1 MDIKAVFNI
10 LGEVIYTICGL
21 VAIGTAIRGLKNE
34 KKRIGTFL
42 FWGIVGAIFIL
53 GKHIPYKVTGGLI
66 VILAVITLSR
76 QTSIG
81 KFKEIPFEFRKAK
94 AKLFGNKI
102 FIPALLIGVLSF
114 LFLQFKIAGSK
125 VPTAVGLGLASIVA
139 FIVAFLMF
147 KPNVK
152 ENYEDTNKMLMQVG
166 PSVLLPQLLTGLGA
180 VFTSAGIGT
189 LISQMFSS
197 VIPENNLFIAVVIYC
212 LSMAIFT
219 MIMGNGFAAFS
230 VITTGLAVPFL
241 LAKGA
246 SIPVIGAL
254 GMTAGFCG
262 TLMTPMAAN
271 FNIVSAAVLETKSSN
286 TVIKSQV
293 FVAIPL
299 LIIHIALMYFLA
311 F

>member
-1 MDIKAVFNI
+1 MDIKTVFYVVSEI
-10 LGEVIYTICGL
+10 IYTICGL
-21 VAIGTAIRGLKNE
+21 VAIGTAIRGIKNE
-34 KKRIGTFL
+34 EKNIGTFL
-42 FWGIVGAIFIL
+42 FWAIVGSIFIL
-53 GKHIPYKVTGGLI
+53 GNHIPYKVTGGLI
-66 VILAVITLSR
+66 VLLAVITLTR
-76 QTSIG
+76 QISVGT
-81 KFKEIPFEFRKAK
+81 FKEIPLEFRKAK

-139 FIVAFLMF
+139 FLVAFLMF
-147 KPNVK
+147 KPNIK
-152 ENYEDTNKMLMQVG
+152 ENYNDTNKMLMQVG

-180 VFTSAGIGT
+180 VFTTAGIGN

-197 VIPENNLFIAVVIYC
+197 VIPDNSLFLAVAIYC

-219 MIMGNGFAAFS
+219 MIMGNGFAAFA
-230 VITTGLAVPFL
+230 VITTGVAAPFL

-286 TVIKSQV
+286 TVIKAQV

-299 LIIHIALMYFLA
+299 LIIHILLMYFLA